1 MSAPASYYSRAA
13 AERRVRVRFLRYYE
27 GRLFEEAPHR
37 AGEVAEMRFWLAE
50 AMVDLGYA
58 EWVRP

>member
-1 MSAPASYYSRAA
+1 MNTLHGYYSRAA
-13 AERRVRVRFLRYYE
+13 ADRRVRVRFLRYYE
-27 GRLFEEAPHR
+27 GRLYEEAPHR

-58 EWVRP
+58 EWVR